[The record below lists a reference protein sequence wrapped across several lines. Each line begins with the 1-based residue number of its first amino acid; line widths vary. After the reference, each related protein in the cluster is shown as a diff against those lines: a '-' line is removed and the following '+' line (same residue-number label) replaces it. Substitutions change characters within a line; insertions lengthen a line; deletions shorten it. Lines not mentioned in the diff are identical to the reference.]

1 MFRGRYEHTM
11 TDKGRISIPSKFREV
26 CREKYG
32 GEILIVTNFDKCL
45 AAYPLRE
52 WNEIERKV
60 SELPQFKQ
68 EVVSFL
74 RYLMGGAVDCP
85 MDGQGR
91 ILIPQSLR
99 NHARIDKD
107 VILIGMLTK
116 VEIWSKEVWEQ
127 EESDNSYE
135 EFKKSR
141 EILAAQGL

>member
-1 MFRGRYEHTM
+1 
-11 TDKGRISIPSKFREV
+11 
-26 CREKYG
+26 
-32 GEILIVTNFDKCL
+32 
-45 AAYPLRE
+45 
-52 WNEIERKV
+52 
-60 SELPQFKQ
+60 
-68 EVVSFL
+68 
-74 RYLMGGAVDCP
+74 MGGAVDCP

-99 NHARIDKD
+99 SHARIDKD

-127 EESDNSYE
+127 EESDNAYE